1 MIDRARQGFD
11 NSRQMFNIK
20 GMKSLNVTN
29 TLANLLIKYVK
40 LKGGA
45 QHTDLLRELE
55 SYQSTDVLSYQQW
68 CGYLADLT
76 KLGSSPQLG
85 IELGE
90 LAQAEHGGI
99 LAYLVSSCDTLG
111 DALIHFERFQ
121 TLLYGGEGRIESV
134 ADKILIR
141 WQSDVI
147 PSLGTQLSDEVLI
160 IGLTCF
166 IKRLIGQELDLPKIG
181 FIHAKPS
188 YSSAYEEYLGNTVS
202 YGGTELTV
210 EFPKRYLALPIK
222 NPEPVLKS
230 ILEQQAEVLLQQS
243 SAVSDSRIESGIKSG
258 IKSGIES
265 DVNQRIKKELVSCIN
280 ESNMTLESLSSK
292 LNISSRTLHRRLQQ
306 QGTNF
311 NQLLRD
317 TRLELAIGYLENGSF
332 SLSEISHL
340 LGYTEQSAFSRAF
353 KQWTGKAP
361 KYYIN
366 KSTLGT

>member
-1 MIDRARQGFD
+1 
-11 NSRQMFNIK
+11 
-20 GMKSLNVTN
+20 MKSLNVTN
-29 TLANLLIKYVK
+29 TLANLLIKYIE
-40 LKGGA
+40 LNGCPLHA
-45 QHTDLLRELE
+45 DLLSELE
-55 SYQSTDVLSYQQW
+55 SYQNTGVLSYQQW
-68 CGYLADLT
+68 CDYLAELT

-134 ADKILIR
+134 ADNILIR
-141 WQSDVI
+141 WQSDVT

-160 IGLTCF
+160 IGLICF
-166 IKRLIGQELDLPKIG
+166 IKRLTSEELDLPKIG

-188 YSSAYEEYLGNTVS
+188 YSSAYKKYLGDAVS

-210 EFPKRYLALPIK
+210 EFPKRYLVLPIK

-243 SAVSDSRIESGIKSG
+243 SAVS
-258 IKSGIES
+258 ES
-265 DVNQRIKKELVSCIN
+265 DVNQRIKTELVSCIN

-317 TRLELAIGYLENGSF
+317 TRLELAIGYLDDG
-332 SLSEISHL
+332 SLSLAEISHL

-353 KQWTGKAP
+353 KQWTGNAP
-361 KYYIN
+361 KHYIS